1 MSCLRRAD
9 KILTEDRDQ
18 HGKESYATMRIGNFR
33 SESQQQENSVAVYRG
48 NSFTINMPSGWA
60 DKTIYT
66 ISGPVEDEVQHN
78 VVINVGQDVN
88 FDSVTELADVHIE
101 SLKIQL
107 QGCHILKRAEITLDN
122 GQEAYEAVYR
132 WEPTDVK
139 RLYQKQI
146 YVLSGKTAY
155 TLTSTFSKKTR
166 KTRGPEVNRILMSF
180 EPETDDE

>member
-1 MSCLRRAD
+1 MRISDYYKEFR
-9 KILTEDRDQ
+9 Q
-18 HGKESYATMRIGNFR
+18 HGDPI
-33 SESQQQENSVAVYRG
+33 AVYRG
-48 NSFTINMPSGWA
+48 GGFTIKMPSNWK
-60 DKTIYT
+60 DRTIYT

-78 VVINVGQDVN
+78 VVINVGQDVD
-88 FDSVTELADVHIE
+88 FDSAAELADAHIE
-101 SLKIQL
+101 SLKMQL
-107 QGCHILKRAEITLDN
+107 HGFHILKRKEITLDN

-180 EPETDDE
+180 EPEADDE